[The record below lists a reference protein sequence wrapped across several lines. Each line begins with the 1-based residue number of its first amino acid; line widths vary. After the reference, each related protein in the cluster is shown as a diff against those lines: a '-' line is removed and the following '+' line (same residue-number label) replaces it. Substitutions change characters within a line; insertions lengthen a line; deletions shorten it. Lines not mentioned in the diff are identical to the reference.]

1 MSRKQEVG
9 AYQNRQGRVLRQLS
23 QRGWDALLV
32 TKLADIR
39 YLCGFTG
46 SSGFLVF
53 TQGNRGPAFFTD
65 GRYTQQ
71 ARAEAN
77 GADPIIS
84 EANPLVQA
92 IQWIGEHR
100 PRKLGLDL
108 SDVAVSTFQETQ
120 NQLGKRTKIENCSG
134 LVARLRMVKDAE
146 EISRIREAVRL
157 GASLFPSA
165 VKQLHPG
172 AIESRVAA
180 EIEYE
185 ARRRGVDGMSFETIV
200 AGGTR
205 SALPHGRASQARLP
219 RRGFVVLD
227 FGVILTGYCSDMTR
241 TVHLG
246 KPDARARS
254 IYEAVLRAQVAAI
267 ETVRP
272 GVPVSA
278 VDRAARSFLDR
289 AGFGRFFTHSTG
301 HGVGLEIHEPPRI
314 AGNDRQTLKPG
325 MVITIEPGVYIP
337 GEGGVRI
344 EDMVLVTRHGCDVLT
359 PTTKKL
365 ITI

>member
-1 MSRKQEVG
+1 MSRKEGVHQT
-9 AYQNRQGRVLRQLS
+9 RQAKVLRQL
-23 QRGWDALLV
+23 GETAWDALLL
-32 TKLADIR
+32 TRLTDIR

-53 TQGNRGPAFFTD
+53 TRGNQRPAFFTD
-65 GRYTQQ
+65 GRYTEQ
-71 ARAEAN
+71 AHTEVT
-77 GADPIIS
+77 GADSITT
-84 EANPLVQA
+84 EANPLERALQSVPD
-92 IQWIGEHR
+92 R
-100 PRKLGLDL
+100 KPRKLGLDL
-108 SDVAVSTFQETQ
+108 SDVSVASFRQIQ
-120 NQLGKRTKIENCSG
+120 RQLRKRTRIEDCSG
-134 LVARLRMVKDAE
+134 WVATLRMIKDAE
-146 EISRIREAVRL
+146 EISRIRKAVTL
-157 GASLFPSA
+157 GASLFPTA
-165 VKQLHPG
+165 IKELRPG
-172 AIESRVAA
+172 AIESCVAA

-185 ARRRGVDGMSFETIV
+185 ARQRGAEGMSFETIV
-200 AGGTR
+200 AGGPR
-205 SALPHGRASQARLP
+205 SALPHGRASQARVP

-246 KPDARARS
+246 KPDVRARS
-254 IYEAVLRAQVAAI
+254 VYEAVLRAQVAAI
-267 ETVRP
+267 ESVRP
-272 GVPVSA
+272 GVPVST
-278 VDRAARSFLDR
+278 VDQAARSVLDR

-314 AGNDRQTLKPG
+314 AGSERQTLKAG
-325 MVITIEPGVYIP
+325 MVVTIEPGVYIP